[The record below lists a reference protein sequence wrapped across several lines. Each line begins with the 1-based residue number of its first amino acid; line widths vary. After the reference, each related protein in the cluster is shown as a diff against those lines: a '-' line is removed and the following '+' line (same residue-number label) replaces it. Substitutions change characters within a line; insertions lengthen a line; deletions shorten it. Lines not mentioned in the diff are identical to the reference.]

1 MCFAK
6 VFCHDSM
13 DDSSID
19 ESKIFKELRVK
30 IHKWAIAILLWGLLF
45 RATCAIYLNLGFD
58 ETYYYLYTQN
68 LNWSYFDHPPLVAF
82 TAGIGVWLTGA
93 VTPFT
98 IRIGGVLLYTGT
110 LIFSYL
116 ASKRLFGERTAT
128 LTLAILTTIPI
139 FQIAFGI
146 LTLPDN
152 ALMFF
157 WMACLWVAAVE
168 FFPLKDTQPYR
179 PTYRLA
185 IIGLLVGLAF
195 LGKYHGVLLG
205 GGLVLFCLLS
215 RRHRAALFSG
225 WTLAAIALFAI
236 AISPVLFWN
245 SQHEWASFRFQ
256 SGRVVPSQGYNL
268 ERLLVTILVALGYLF
283 PTFGVP
289 LWWTSFRTFGELW
302 QSRNRKIMN
311 EGEAITLDFL
321 REKQLLILCV
331 SMPIFFGFTFMGGFI
346 QILPSWHMPG
356 FFGAT
361 LLLGQRASQVQL
373 KRPLF
378 IRNWLWGSGAVIL
391 PLLLIGLLHV
401 HLGIAQKGGDAAIA
415 GGFWEAK
422 DDPSTQMIDIVQLR
436 QAFVD
441 SQVNS
446 PMLKAEL
453 QKADFVFS
461 NNFFVA
467 GQVGMAIEPLG
478 KKVTCFDEDLRGF
491 AYWSKAQ
498 DFVGKTAL
506 YITSE
511 LFFKDERFPQPL
523 DKYKDYFQSLEKIA
537 DVPIQRGGQAV
548 QIFFVYRASPMLKP
562 YPRPYG

>member
-1 MCFAK
+1 
-6 VFCHDSM
+6 
-13 DDSSID
+13 
-19 ESKIFKELRVK
+19 VK
-30 IHKWAIAILLWGLLF
+30 IHKWAIAILLWGFLF
-45 RATCAIYLNLGFD
+45 RAICATYLNIGFD
-58 ETYYYLYTQN
+58 EAYYYLYTQN
-68 LNWSYFDHPPLVAF
+68 LNLSYFDHPPLVAF
-82 TAGIGVWLTGA
+82 TAGIGVWITGA

-98 IRIGGVLLYTGT
+98 LRIGGVLLYTGT

-116 ASKRLFGERTAT
+116 ASRKLFGDRTAT
-128 LTLAILTTIPI
+128 LTLAILTTIPV

-157 WMACLWVAAVE
+157 WAACLWVAAEE
-168 FFPLKDTQPYR
+168 FFPSDQNDKYQ

-185 IIGLLVGLAF
+185 LIGLCVGLAF
-195 LGKYHGVLLG
+195 LGKYHGALLG

-215 RRHRAALFSG
+215 RRHRSALFSV
-225 WTLAAIALFAI
+225 WTLAAIAIFAI
-236 AISPVLFWN
+236 AISPVMLWN

-256 SGRVVPSQGYNL
+256 SARAVPSQGYNL
-268 ERLLVTILVALGYLF
+268 ERLLVTILLALLYLF

-289 LWWTSFRTFGELW
+289 LWWTSFRTLAGLLQAKNRQNKQQNQENAIAENLAEDLL
-302 QSRNRKIMN
+302 RN
-311 EGEAITLDFL
+311 
-321 REKQLLILCV
+321 KQLLILCV

-361 LLLGQRASQVQL
+361 LLLGERAAQVQL
-373 KRPLF
+373 QRPKF
-378 IRNWLWGSGAVIL
+378 IRNWLWGSGVVIL

-401 HLGIAQKGGDAAIA
+401 HLGIAQKGGDHAIA

-422 DDPSTQMIDIVQLR
+422 DDPSTQMIDIEQLR

-441 SQVNS
+441 S

-453 QKADFVFS
+453 QNADFIFS
-461 NNFFVA
+461 NNFFMA
-467 GQVGMAIEPLG
+467 GQIGMAIEPLG
-478 KKVTCFDEDLRGF
+478 KKITCFDEDLRGF

-498 DFVGKTAL
+498 DFVGKTSL

-511 LFFKDERFPQPL
+511 QFIKDERFSQPL
-523 DKYKDYFQSLEKIA
+523 DKYKGYFQSLEKIA
-537 DVPIQRGGQAV
+537 DIPIKRGGQVV
-548 QIFFVYRASPMLKP
+548 QIFPVYRASPMLKP

>member
-1 MCFAK
+1 
-6 VFCHDSM
+6 
-13 DDSSID
+13 
-19 ESKIFKELRVK
+19 VK
-30 IHKWAIAILLWGLLF
+30 IHKWAIAILLWGFLF
-45 RATCAIYLNLGFD
+45 RATSAIYLNTGFD
-58 ETYYYLYTQN
+58 EAYYYLYTQN
-68 LNWSYFDHPPLVAF
+68 LNWSYFDHPPLVAL
-82 TAGIGVWLTGA
+82 TTGIGVWLTGA

-98 IRIGGVLLYTGT
+98 IRIGSVLLYTGT

-116 ASKRLFGERTAT
+116 ASKKLFGERTAT

-157 WMACLWVAAVE
+157 WSACLYVAATE
-168 FFPLKDTQPYR
+168 FFPSGEIYDQKPYK

-205 GGLVLFCLLS
+205 GGLVLFCLIS
-215 RRHRAALFSG
+215 SRHRAALFSG

-236 AISPVLFWN
+236 ATSPVLFWN
-245 SQHEWASFRFQ
+245 SQHEFASFRFQ
-256 SGRVVPSQGYNL
+256 SKRAVPSEGYNL

-289 LWWTSFRTFGELW
+289 IWWTSFRDLGELL
-302 QSRNRKIMN
+302 QFGNRKLKELPSEEPEEEVRALEI
-311 EGEAITLDFL
+311 LHQK
-321 REKQLLILCV
+321 RLLILCV

-361 LLLGQRASQVQL
+361 LLLGERAALVQI
-373 KRPLF
+373 KRPKF
-378 IRNWLWGSGAVIL
+378 IRNWLWGSGMVIL

-422 DDPSTQMIDIVQLR
+422 DDPSTQMIDIEQLR

-441 SQVNS
+441 S
-446 PMLKAEL
+446 PALKAEL

-461 NNFFVA
+461 NSFFVA

-498 DFVGKTAL
+498 DFVGKTSL

-511 LFFKDERFPQPL
+511 QFMKDERFPEPL
-523 DKYKDYFQSLEKIA
+523 DKYKGYFQSLEKIA
-537 DVPIQRGGQAV
+537 DIPIKRGGQAV
-548 QIFFVYRASPMLKP
+548 QIFPVYRASPMLKP

>member
-1 MCFAK
+1 M
-6 VFCHDSM
+6 
-13 DDSSID
+13 
-19 ESKIFKELRVK
+19 
-30 IHKWAIAILLWGLLF
+30 WGFLF
-45 RATCAIYLNLGFD
+45 RATCAIYLNTGFD
-58 ETYYYLYTQN
+58 EAYYYLYTQN
-68 LNWSYFDHPPLVAF
+68 LNWSYFDHPPLVAL
-82 TAGIGVWLTGA
+82 TTGLGVWLTGA

-98 IRIGGVLLYTGT
+98 IRIGGILLYTGT

-116 ASKRLFGERTAT
+116 ASRKLFGDRTAT
-128 LTLAILTTIPI
+128 LTLGILTTIPI

-157 WMACLWVAAVE
+157 WAACLWVAAEE
-168 FFPLKDTQPYR
+168 FFPSSDVYDTKPYQP
-179 PTYRLA
+179 TSKLA
-185 IIGLLVGLAF
+185 LIGLLVGLAF

-205 GGLVLFCLLS
+205 GGLVLFCLVS
-215 RRHRAALFSG
+215 NRHRRALLSI
-225 WTLAAIALFAI
+225 WTLAAIALFMI
-236 AISPVLFWN
+236 AISPVLYWN

-256 SGRVVPSQGYNL
+256 SARAVPSQGYKF
-268 ERLLVTILVALGYLF
+268 ERLLVTILLALGYLF
-283 PTFGVP
+283 PTFGFP
-289 LWWTSFRTFGELW
+289 LWWTSFRTLGELTLFK
-302 QSRNRKIMN
+302 RKPQAELNAEM
-311 EGEAITLDFL
+311 EETAIAQDLL
-321 REKQLLILCV
+321 YQKRLLILCL

-361 LLLGQRASQVQL
+361 LLLGDRAAQVQL
-373 KRPLF
+373 KRPKF
-378 IRNWLWGSGAVIL
+378 IRNWLWGSGMVIL

-401 HLGIAQKGGDAAIA
+401 HWGIAQKGGNAAIA

-422 DDPSTQMIDIVQLR
+422 DDPSTQMIDIEQLR

-441 SQVNS
+441 S
-446 PMLKAEL
+446 PELKAEL

-461 NNFFVA
+461 NSFFVA

-491 AYWSKAQ
+491 AYWSKAE

-511 LFFKDERFPQPL
+511 QFMKDERFPQPL
-523 DKYKDYFQSLEKIA
+523 DKYKGYFQSLEKIA
-537 DVPIQRGGQAV
+537 DVPIKRGGQAV
-548 QIFFVYRASPMLKP
+548 QIFPVYRASPMLKP
-562 YPRPYG
+562 YPRPYGSTSL

>member
-1 MCFAK
+1 
-6 VFCHDSM
+6 
-13 DDSSID
+13 
-19 ESKIFKELRVK
+19 VK
-30 IHKWAIAILLWGLLF
+30 IHKWAIAILLWGFLF
-45 RATCAIYLNLGFD
+45 RAICATYLNIGFD
-58 ETYYYLYTQN
+58 EAYYYLYTQN
-68 LNWSYFDHPPLVAF
+68 LNLSYFDHPPLVAF
-82 TAGIGVWLTGA
+82 TAGIGVWITGA

-98 IRIGGVLLYTGT
+98 LRIGGVLLYTGT

-116 ASKRLFGERTAT
+116 ASRKLFGERTAT
-128 LTLAILTTIPI
+128 LTLAILTTIPV

-157 WMACLWVAAVE
+157 WAACLWVAAEE
-168 FFPLKDTQPYR
+168 FFPSDQNDKYQ

-185 IIGLLVGLAF
+185 LIGLCVGLAF
-195 LGKYHGVLLG
+195 LGKYHGALLG

-215 RRHRAALFSG
+215 RRHRSALFSV
-225 WTLAAIALFAI
+225 WTLAAIAIFAI
-236 AISPVLFWN
+236 AISPVVLWN

-256 SGRVVPSQGYNL
+256 SARAVPSQGYNL
-268 ERLLVTILVALGYLF
+268 ERLLVTILLALLYLF

-289 LWWTSFRTFGELW
+289 LWWTSFRTLAGLLQAKNRQNKQQNQENAIAENLAEDLL
-302 QSRNRKIMN
+302 RN
-311 EGEAITLDFL
+311 
-321 REKQLLILCV
+321 KQLLILCV

-361 LLLGQRASQVQL
+361 LLLGERAAQVQL
-373 KRPLF
+373 QRPKF
-378 IRNWLWGSGAVIL
+378 IRNWLWGSGVVIL

-401 HLGIAQKGGDAAIA
+401 HLGIAQKGGDHAIA

-422 DDPSTQMIDIVQLR
+422 DDPSTQMIDIEQLR

-441 SQVNS
+441 S

-453 QKADFVFS
+453 QNADFIFS
-461 NNFFVA
+461 NNFFMA
-467 GQVGMAIEPLG
+467 GQIGMAIEPLG
-478 KKVTCFDEDLRGF
+478 KKITCFDEDLRGF

-498 DFVGKTAL
+498 DFVGKTSL

-511 LFFKDERFPQPL
+511 QFIKDERFSQPL
-523 DKYKDYFQSLEKIA
+523 DKYKGYFQSLEKIA
-537 DVPIQRGGQAV
+537 DIPIKRGGQVV
-548 QIFFVYRASPMLKP
+548 QIFPVYRASPMLKP

>member
-1 MCFAK
+1 M
-6 VFCHDSM
+6 
-13 DDSSID
+13 
-19 ESKIFKELRVK
+19 K
-30 IHKWAIAILLWGLLF
+30 IHKWAIAILLWGFLF
-45 RATCAIYLNLGFD
+45 RTISAFFLNAGFD
-58 ETYYYLYTQN
+58 EAYYYLYTQN
-68 LNWSYFDHPPLVAF
+68 LNWSYFDHPPLVAL
-82 TAGIGVWLTGA
+82 TTGIGVWLTGA

-98 IRIGGVLLYTGT
+98 IRIGGILLYTGT
-110 LIFSYL
+110 LTFSYL
-116 ASKRLFGERTAT
+116 ASRKLFGERTAT
-128 LTLAILTTIPI
+128 LTLAILTAIPI
-139 FQIAFGI
+139 FQVAFGL

-157 WMACLWVAAVE
+157 WSACLYVSACE
-168 FFPLKDTQPYR
+168 FFPSDDIYDSKPYR

-195 LGKYHGVLLG
+195 LGKYHGAILG
-205 GGLVLFCLLS
+205 GGLVLFCLFS
-215 RRHRAALFSG
+215 RRHRSALFSI

-236 AISPVLFWN
+236 SVSPVLFWN

-256 SGRVVPSQGYNL
+256 SRRAVPSEGYNF
-268 ERLLVTILVALGYLF
+268 ERLLVTFLVALGYLF
-283 PTFGVP
+283 PTFGFP
-289 LWWTSFRTFGELW
+289 LWWTGFRTLGELI
-302 QSRNRKIMN
+302 QSSIYKLQKGQN
-311 EGEAITLDFL
+311 EELIPEAIAQNLL
-321 REKQLLILCV
+321 YEKRLLLLCV

-361 LLLGQRASQVQL
+361 ILLGERAAEVQL
-373 KRPLF
+373 KRPKF
-378 IRNWLWGSGAVIL
+378 IRNWLGGSGVVIVSL
-391 PLLLIGLLHV
+391 MLIGLLHV
-401 HLGIAQKGGDAAIA
+401 HWGIAQKGGDAAIA

-422 DDPSTQMIDIVQLR
+422 DDPSTQLIDIVQLR

-441 SQVNS
+441 SPV
-446 PMLKAEL
+446 LKAEL

-467 GQVGMAIEPLG
+467 GQVGMVIEPLG
-478 KKVTCFDEDLRGF
+478 KKVTCLDEDLRGF

-498 DFVGKTAL
+498 DFVGKTSL

-511 LFFKDERFPQPL
+511 QFIKEERFPQPL

-537 DVPIQRGGQAV
+537 DIPIKRGGQAT
-548 QIFFVYRASPMLKP
+548 QIFPVYRTSPMLKP

>member
-1 MCFAK
+1 MK
-6 VFCHDSM
+6 TN
-13 DDSSID
+13 
-19 ESKIFKELRVK
+19 
-30 IHKWAIAILLWGLLF
+30 KWAIAILLWGFLF
-45 RATCAIYLNLGFD
+45 RATSAIYLNTGFD
-58 ETYYYLYTQN
+58 EAYYYLYTQN
-68 LNWSYFDHPPLVAF
+68 LNWSYFDHPPLVAL
-82 TAGIGVWLTGA
+82 TTGLGVWLTGA

-98 IRIGGVLLYTGT
+98 IRIGSVLLYTGT

-116 ASKRLFGERTAT
+116 TSKRLFGDRAAT
-128 LTLAILTTIPI
+128 LTLGILTTIPI

-157 WMACLWVAAVE
+157 WSACLYVAATE
-168 FFPLKDTQPYR
+168 FFPSSDLDNKPYK

-195 LGKYHGVLLG
+195 LGKYHGVILG

-215 RRHRAALFSG
+215 PRHRSALFSI
-225 WTLAAIALFAI
+225 WTLAAIALFVI

-245 SQHEWASFRFQ
+245 YQHEFASFRFQ
-256 SGRVVPSQGYNL
+256 SGRAVPSKGYNF
-268 ERLLVTILVALGYLF
+268 EQLLVTFLVALGYLF
-283 PTFGVP
+283 PTFGFP
-289 LWWTSFRTFGELW
+289 LWWTSFRTFGELL
-302 QSRNRKIMN
+302 QFSNRKLKGTQNDLPETENPALEI
-311 EGEAITLDFL
+311 LHQK
-321 REKQLLILCV
+321 RLLILCV

-361 LLLGQRASQVQL
+361 LLLGERAALVQI
-373 KRPLF
+373 KKPKF
-378 IRNWLWGSGAVIL
+378 IRNWLWGSGMVIL

-401 HLGIAQKGGDAAIA
+401 HLGLVQKGGDAAIA

-441 SQVNS
+441 S
-446 PMLKAEL
+446 PKLKEEL

-461 NNFFVA
+461 NSFFVA
-467 GQVGMAIEPLG
+467 GQIGMAIEPLG
-478 KKVTCFDEDLRGF
+478 KKVTCLDADLRGF

-498 DFVGKTAL
+498 DFVGKTSL
-506 YITSE
+506 FITSE
-511 LFFKDERFPQPL
+511 QFMKDERFPDPL
-523 DKYKDYFQSLEKIA
+523 VKYQDYFQSLEKIA
-537 DVPIQRGGQAV
+537 DIPLKRGGQAV
-548 QIFFVYRASPMLKP
+548 QIFPVYRASPMLKP

>member
-1 MCFAK
+1 M
-6 VFCHDSM
+6 
-13 DDSSID
+13 
-19 ESKIFKELRVK
+19 K
-30 IHKWAIAILLWGLLF
+30 IHKWAIAILLWGFLF
-45 RATCAIYLNLGFD
+45 RATSAIYLNTGFD
-58 ETYYYLYTQN
+58 EAYYYLYTQN
-68 LNWSYFDHPPLVAF
+68 LNWSYFDHPPLVAL
-82 TAGIGVWLTGA
+82 TTGIGVWLTGA

-98 IRIGGVLLYTGT
+98 IRIGSVLLYTGT

-116 ASKRLFGERTAT
+116 ASKKLFGERTAT

-157 WMACLWVAAVE
+157 WSACLYVAATE
-168 FFPLKDTQPYR
+168 FFPSGEIYDHKPYK

-205 GGLVLFCLLS
+205 GGLVLFCLIS
-215 RRHRAALFSG
+215 SRHRAALFSG

-236 AISPVLFWN
+236 ATSPVLFWN
-245 SQHEWASFRFQ
+245 SQHEFASFRFQ
-256 SGRVVPSQGYNL
+256 SKRAVPSEGYNL

-289 LWWTSFRTFGELW
+289 IWWTSFRDLGELL
-302 QSRNRKIMN
+302 QFGNRKLKGISS
-311 EGEAITLDFL
+311 EESEEEVRALEILHQK
-321 REKQLLILCV
+321 RLLILCV

-361 LLLGQRASQVQL
+361 LLLGERAALVQI
-373 KRPLF
+373 KRPKF
-378 IRNWLWGSGAVIL
+378 IRNWLWGSGMVIL

-422 DDPSTQMIDIVQLR
+422 DDPSTQMIDIEQLR

-441 SQVNS
+441 S
-446 PMLKAEL
+446 PALKAEL

-461 NNFFVA
+461 NSFFVA

-498 DFVGKTAL
+498 DFVGKTSL

-511 LFFKDERFPQPL
+511 QFMKDERFPEPL
-523 DKYKDYFQSLEKIA
+523 EKYKGYFQSLEKIA
-537 DVPIQRGGQAV
+537 DIPIKRGGQAV
-548 QIFFVYRASPMLKP
+548 QIFPVYRASPMLKP

>member
-1 MCFAK
+1 
-6 VFCHDSM
+6 
-13 DDSSID
+13 
-19 ESKIFKELRVK
+19 VK
-30 IHKWAIAILLWGLLF
+30 IHKWAIAILLWGFLF
-45 RATCAIYLNLGFD
+45 RATSAIYLNTGFD
-58 ETYYYLYTQN
+58 EAYYYLYTQN
-68 LNWSYFDHPPLVAF
+68 LNWSYFDHPPLVAL
-82 TAGIGVWLTGA
+82 TTGIGVWLTGA

-98 IRIGGVLLYTGT
+98 IRIGSVLLYTGT

-116 ASKRLFGERTAT
+116 ASKKLFGERTAT

-157 WMACLWVAAVE
+157 WSACLYVAATE
-168 FFPLKDTQPYR
+168 FFPSGEIYDHKPYK

-205 GGLVLFCLLS
+205 GGLVLFCLIS
-215 RRHRAALFSG
+215 SRHRAALFSG

-236 AISPVLFWN
+236 ATSPVLFWN
-245 SQHEWASFRFQ
+245 SQHEFASFRFQ
-256 SGRVVPSQGYNL
+256 SKRALPSEGYNL

-289 LWWTSFRTFGELW
+289 IWWTSFRDLGELL
-302 QSRNRKIMN
+302 QFGNRKLKGISS
-311 EGEAITLDFL
+311 EESEEEVRALEILHQK
-321 REKQLLILCV
+321 RLLILCV

-361 LLLGQRASQVQL
+361 LLLGERAALVQI
-373 KRPLF
+373 KRPKF
-378 IRNWLWGSGAVIL
+378 IRNWLWGSGMVIL

-422 DDPSTQMIDIVQLR
+422 DDPSTQMIDIEQLR

-441 SQVNS
+441 S
-446 PMLKAEL
+446 PALKVEL

-461 NNFFVA
+461 NSFFVA

-498 DFVGKTAL
+498 DFVGKTSL

-511 LFFKDERFPQPL
+511 QFMKDDRFPEPL
-523 DKYKDYFQSLEKIA
+523 DKYKGYFQSLEKIA
-537 DVPIQRGGQAV
+537 DIPIKRGGQAV
-548 QIFFVYRASPMLKP
+548 QIFPVYRASPMLKP

>member
-1 MCFAK
+1 M
-6 VFCHDSM
+6 
-13 DDSSID
+13 
-19 ESKIFKELRVK
+19 K
-30 IHKWAIAILLWGLLF
+30 IHKWAIAILFWGFVF
-45 RATCAIYLNLGFD
+45 RVTSAFFLNTGFD
-58 ETYYYLYTQN
+58 EAYYYLYTQN
-68 LNWSYFDHPPLVAF
+68 LNWSYFDHPPLVAL
-82 TAGIGVWLTGA
+82 TTGIGVWLTGA

-110 LIFSYL
+110 LLYTYL
-116 ASKRLFGERTAT
+116 ASRRLFGDRTAT
-128 LTLAILTTIPI
+128 LTLGIFTTIPI

-157 WMACLWVAAVE
+157 WAACIYVAAIE
-168 FFPLKDTQPYR
+168 FFPSEPSRSYQ

-195 LGKYHGVLLG
+195 LGKYHGALLG

-215 RRHRAALFSG
+215 SRHRVALFSP
-225 WTLAAIALFAI
+225 WTLASLALFAI

-245 SQHEWASFRFQ
+245 YQHEFASFRFQ
-256 SGRVVPSQGYNL
+256 GNRAIPSEGYNL

-283 PTFGVP
+283 PTFGIP
-289 LWWTSFRTFGELW
+289 IWWTSFRTVGALWSDRHLGIDGE
-302 QSRNRKIMN
+302 
-311 EGEAITLDFL
+311 EAIAKSLY
-321 REKQLLILCV
+321 RNKQLLIVCL

-361 LLLGQRASQVQL
+361 LLLGERAAQIQL
-373 KRPLF
+373 HRPKY
-378 IRNWLWGSGAVIL
+378 IRNWLWGSGMVIL
-391 PLLLIGLLHV
+391 PLLIVGLLHV
-401 HLGIAQKGGDAAIA
+401 HLGIVQKGGDAAIA
-415 GGFWEAK
+415 GGVWEAK

-441 SQVNS
+441 S

-453 QKADFVFS
+453 EKADFVFS
-461 NNFFVA
+461 NSFFVA

-491 AYWSKAQ
+491 AYWSKAE
-498 DFVGKTAL
+498 DFVGKTSI

-511 LFFKDERFPQPL
+511 LFLKDDRYPQPL
-523 DKYKDYFQSLEKIA
+523 DKYKGYFQFLEKIA
-537 DVPIQRGGQAV
+537 DVPLKRGGQTV
-548 QIFFVYRASPMLKP
+548 QIFPVYRASPMLKP

>member
-1 MCFAK
+1 M
-6 VFCHDSM
+6 
-13 DDSSID
+13 
-19 ESKIFKELRVK
+19 K
-30 IHKWAIAILLWGLLF
+30 IHKWAIAILLWGFLF
-45 RATCAIYLNLGFD
+45 RATSAIYLNTGFD
-58 ETYYYLYTQN
+58 EAYYYLYTQN
-68 LNWSYFDHPPLVAF
+68 LNWSYFDHPPLVAL
-82 TAGIGVWLTGA
+82 TTGIGVWLTGA

-116 ASKRLFGERTAT
+116 ASKKLFGERTAT

-157 WMACLWVAAVE
+157 WSACLYVAATE
-168 FFPLKDTQPYR
+168 FFPSGEIYDHKPYK

-205 GGLVLFCLLS
+205 GGLVLFCLIS
-215 RRHRAALFSG
+215 SRHRAALFSG

-236 AISPVLFWN
+236 ATSPVLFWN
-245 SQHEWASFRFQ
+245 SQHEFASFRFQ
-256 SGRVVPSQGYNL
+256 SKRAVPSEGYNL

-289 LWWTSFRTFGELW
+289 IWWTSFRDLGELL
-302 QSRNRKIMN
+302 QFGNRKLKGIPS
-311 EGEAITLDFL
+311 EEPEEEVRALEILHQK
-321 REKQLLILCV
+321 RLLILCV

-361 LLLGQRASQVQL
+361 LLLGERAALVQI
-373 KRPLF
+373 KRPKF
-378 IRNWLWGSGAVIL
+378 IRNWLWGSGMVIL

-422 DDPSTQMIDIVQLR
+422 DDPSTQMIDIEQLR

-441 SQVNS
+441 S
-446 PMLKAEL
+446 PALKAEL

-461 NNFFVA
+461 NSFFVA

-498 DFVGKTAL
+498 DFVGKTSL

-511 LFFKDERFPQPL
+511 QFMKDERFPEPL
-523 DKYKDYFQSLEKIA
+523 DKYKGYFQSLEKIA
-537 DVPIQRGGQAV
+537 DIPIKRGGQAV
-548 QIFFVYRASPMLKP
+548 QIFPVYRASPMLKP

>member
-1 MCFAK
+1 
-6 VFCHDSM
+6 
-13 DDSSID
+13 
-19 ESKIFKELRVK
+19 VK
-30 IHKWAIAILLWGLLF
+30 IHKWAIAILLWGFLF
-45 RATCAIYLNLGFD
+45 RAICATYLNIGFD
-58 ETYYYLYTQN
+58 EAYYYLYTQN
-68 LNWSYFDHPPLVAF
+68 LNLSYFDHPPLVAF
-82 TAGIGVWLTGA
+82 TAGIGVWITGA

-98 IRIGGVLLYTGT
+98 LRIGGVLLYTGT

-116 ASKRLFGERTAT
+116 ASRKLFGERTAT
-128 LTLAILTTIPI
+128 LTLAILTTIPV

-157 WMACLWVAAVE
+157 WAACLWVAAEE
-168 FFPLKDTQPYR
+168 FFPSDQNDKYQ

-185 IIGLLVGLAF
+185 LIGLCVGLAF
-195 LGKYHGVLLG
+195 LGKYHGALLG

-215 RRHRAALFSG
+215 RRHRSALFSV
-225 WTLAAIALFAI
+225 WTLAAIAIFAI
-236 AISPVLFWN
+236 AISPVMLWN

-256 SGRVVPSQGYNL
+256 SARAVPSQGYNL
-268 ERLLVTILVALGYLF
+268 ERLLVTILLALLYLF

-289 LWWTSFRTFGELW
+289 LWWTSFRTLAGLLQAKNRQNKQQNQENAIAENLAEDLL
-302 QSRNRKIMN
+302 RN
-311 EGEAITLDFL
+311 
-321 REKQLLILCV
+321 KQLLILCV

-361 LLLGQRASQVQL
+361 LLLGERAAQVQL
-373 KRPLF
+373 QRPKF
-378 IRNWLWGSGAVIL
+378 IRNWLWGSGVVIL
-391 PLLLIGLLHV
+391 SLLLIGLLHV
-401 HLGIAQKGGDAAIA
+401 HLGIAQKGGDHAIA

-422 DDPSTQMIDIVQLR
+422 DDPSTQMIDIEQLR

-441 SQVNS
+441 S

-453 QKADFVFS
+453 QNADFIFS
-461 NNFFVA
+461 NNFFMA
-467 GQVGMAIEPLG
+467 GQIGMAIEPLG
-478 KKVTCFDEDLRGF
+478 KKITCFDEDLRGF

-498 DFVGKTAL
+498 DFVGKTSL

-511 LFFKDERFPQPL
+511 QFIKDERFSQPL
-523 DKYKDYFQSLEKIA
+523 DKYKGYFQSLEKIA
-537 DVPIQRGGQAV
+537 DIPIKRGGQVV
-548 QIFFVYRASPMLKP
+548 QIFPVYRASPMLKP

>member
-1 MCFAK
+1 
-6 VFCHDSM
+6 
-13 DDSSID
+13 
-19 ESKIFKELRVK
+19 VK
-30 IHKWAIAILLWGLLF
+30 IHKWAIAILLWGFLF
-45 RATCAIYLNLGFD
+45 RAICATYLNIGFD
-58 ETYYYLYTQN
+58 EAYYYLYTQN
-68 LNWSYFDHPPLVAF
+68 LNLSYFDHPPLVAF
-82 TAGIGVWLTGA
+82 TAGIGVWITGA

-98 IRIGGVLLYTGT
+98 LRIGGVLLYTGT

-116 ASKRLFGERTAT
+116 ASRKLFGERTAT
-128 LTLAILTTIPI
+128 LTLAILTTIPV

-157 WMACLWVAAVE
+157 WAACLWVAAEE
-168 FFPLKDTQPYR
+168 FFPSDQNDKYQ

-185 IIGLLVGLAF
+185 LIGLCVGLAF
-195 LGKYHGVLLG
+195 LGKYHGALLG

-215 RRHRAALFSG
+215 RRHRSALFSV
-225 WTLAAIALFAI
+225 WTLAAIAIFAI
-236 AISPVLFWN
+236 AISPVMLWN

-256 SGRVVPSQGYNL
+256 SARAVPSQGYNL
-268 ERLLVTILVALGYLF
+268 ERLLVTILLALLYLF

-289 LWWTSFRTFGELW
+289 LWWTSFRTLAGLLQAKNRQNKQQNQENAIAENLAEDLL
-302 QSRNRKIMN
+302 RN
-311 EGEAITLDFL
+311 
-321 REKQLLILCV
+321 KQLLILCV

-361 LLLGQRASQVQL
+361 LLLGERAAQVQL
-373 KRPLF
+373 QRPKF
-378 IRNWLWGSGAVIL
+378 IRNWLWGSGVVIL

-401 HLGIAQKGGDAAIA
+401 HLGIAQKGGDHAIV

-422 DDPSTQMIDIVQLR
+422 DDPSTQMIDIEQLR

-441 SQVNS
+441 S

-453 QKADFVFS
+453 QNADFIFS
-461 NNFFVA
+461 NNFFMA
-467 GQVGMAIEPLG
+467 GQIGMAIEPLG
-478 KKVTCFDEDLRGF
+478 KKITCFDEDLRGF

-498 DFVGKTAL
+498 DFVGKTSL

-511 LFFKDERFPQPL
+511 QFIKDERFSQPL
-523 DKYKDYFQSLEKIA
+523 DKYKGYFQSLEKIA
-537 DVPIQRGGQAV
+537 DIPIKRGGQVV
-548 QIFFVYRASPMLKP
+548 QIFPVYRASPMLKP